1 MNDPVFTNR
10 YVREVLALVALKPK
24 PHHELTE
31 RQIFEGVKQLS
42 REPLTVDELREAM
55 NWNLARRY
63 VEARND
69 DDLGREVFSLT
80 LTGKQKEKLA

>member
-24 PHHELTE
+24 PQNELTE

>member
-24 PHHELTE
+24 PQNELTE

-63 VEARND
+63 VESRND
-69 DDLGREVFSLT
+69 DDLGREVFNLT